1 MTWPEVALG
10 EVATWSSGGTP
21 KRTGAHFFGNEV
33 PWASIADLNDG
44 PLLRTKEG
52 LTAAGI
58 QNSSA
63 KILKPD
69 TLLIA
74 MYGSIGKLGIT
85 TTETCTSQAIAA
97 AVPKSEVLDL
107 RFLFHFLLSQ
117 RPALQSAG
125 RGGTQSNI
133 GQADLKSWMIPLP
146 PLDEQ
151 RRIAAILDHA
161 DSLRQRN
168 ERARNLSGSLNES
181 IYLSMFAATTASA
194 TVEEVASPRRGS
206 IRTGPFGS
214 QLKREELIDEG
225 VAVLGLDNVVSNEFR
240 WGRPRFI
247 SEEKYATLAR
257 YTVLPGDVLISI
269 MGTVG
274 RSVVVPDGIRRSI
287 NTKHICAIS
296 TESSKM
302 LPEFLR
308 ASFLWHPEARE
319 HLRRQTKGSI
329 MNGLNMGIIKSLP
342 LPQPDLETQEKF
354 VRLCS
359 SAARLTKTSASAG
372 FDTLFASLQA
382 RAFRGE
388 L

>member
-1 MTWPEVALG
+1 M
-10 EVATWSSGGTP
+10 
-21 KRTGAHFFGNEV
+21 
-33 PWASIADLNDG
+33 
-44 PLLRTKEG
+44 
-52 LTAAGI
+52 
-58 QNSSA
+58 
-63 KILKPD
+63 
-69 TLLIA
+69 
-74 MYGSIGKLGIT
+74 
-85 TTETCTSQAIAA
+85 
-97 AVPKSEVLDL
+97 
-107 RFLFHFLLSQ
+107 
-117 RPALQSAG
+117 
-125 RGGTQSNI
+125 
-133 GQADLKSWMIPLP
+133 
-146 PLDEQ
+146 
-151 RRIAAILDHA
+151 
-161 DSLRQRN
+161 
-168 ERARNLSGSLNES
+168 
-181 IYLSMFAATTASA
+181 
-194 TVEEVASPRRGS
+194 
-206 IRTGPFGS
+206 
-214 QLKREELIDEG
+214 
-225 VAVLGLDNVVSNEFR
+225 
-240 WGRPRFI
+240 
-247 SEEKYATLAR
+247 
-257 YTVLPGDVLISI
+257 LPGDVLISI

>member
-1 MTWPEVALG
+1 MKWPEVALG
-10 EVATWSSGGTP
+10 DVARIMRHSVAPADRDPSERYLGLEHIERGGRILGSQSVGDAELKSTKFEFKHNQVLYGKLRP
-21 KRTGAHFFGNEV
+21 NLGKIARPTFDGICSTDILPVAPGPRLDRDFLAHYL
-33 PWASIADLNDG
+33 SQDG
-44 PLLRTKEG
+44 MVDYAAAR
-52 LTAAGI
+52 AAGA
-58 QNSSA
+58 NLPRLSPHELA
-63 KILKPD
+63 KFP
-69 TLLIA
+69 
-74 MYGSIGKLGIT
+74 
-85 TTETCTSQAIAA
+85 
-97 AVPKSEVLDL
+97 V
-107 RFLFHFLLSQ
+107 
-117 RPALQSAG
+117 
-125 RGGTQSNI
+125 
-133 GQADLKSWMIPLP
+133 PLP

-225 VAVLGLDNVVSNEFR
+225 VAVLGLDNVVSNEFG

-302 LPEFLR
+302 LPEHLR